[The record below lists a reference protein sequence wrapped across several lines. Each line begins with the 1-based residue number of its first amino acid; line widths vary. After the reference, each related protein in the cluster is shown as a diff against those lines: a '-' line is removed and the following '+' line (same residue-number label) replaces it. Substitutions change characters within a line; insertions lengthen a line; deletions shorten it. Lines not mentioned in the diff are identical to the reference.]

1 MSATTAASLIAS
13 RRTARTAGSSSPSRS
28 PSSVSRAE
36 TPTRSPSGP
45 SSGRSKSARERQAS
59 PLRETRRL
67 GEAALLGFGVRCRVV
82 RDQTREALVPCVA
95 HEAGAGFFT
104 CQAWGDLAENLAS
117 SLTKGQRVIV
127 IGQLRQR
134 RFEANGQQRSATEIF
149 VQEAGPSLLW
159 ATAEVR
165 RRALERAPEP
175 AAR

>member
-1 MSATTAASLIAS
+1 
-13 RRTARTAGSSSPSRS
+13 
-28 PSSVSRAE
+28 
-36 TPTRSPSGP
+36 
-45 SSGRSKSARERQAS
+45 
-59 PLRETRRL
+59 
-67 GEAALLGFGVRCRVV
+67 VV

-165 RRALERAPEP
+165 RRASEREREPEPEP

>member
-1 MSATTAASLIAS
+1 M
-13 RRTARTAGSSSPSRS
+13 
-28 PSSVSRAE
+28 
-36 TPTRSPSGP
+36 
-45 SSGRSKSARERQAS
+45 
-59 PLRETRRL
+59 
-67 GEAALLGFGVRCRVV
+67 
-82 RDQTREALVPCVA
+82 PCVA

-117 SLTKGQRVIV
+117 SLMKGQRVIV

-134 RFEANGQQRSATEIF
+134 GFEANGQPRSATQIF

-165 RRALERAPEP
+165 PRASEPEPEPEPEP